1 MLSRNR
7 TGRKKIYPP
16 KHKIYTLLA
25 KIFRP
30 MNRMKKYALLDSTTY
45 LSRASKDENKKMT
58 PYENRIYSLKIVC
71 GSSYPEEPPV
81 CRFLTKIKMTGVS
94 DVTGLIERKMI
105 PVLNHWQRT
114 YSIKTILHE
123 LQRAMTLLR

>member
-1 MLSRNR
+1 
-7 TGRKKIYPP
+7 
-16 KHKIYTLLA
+16 
-25 KIFRP
+25 